1 MCHLSPSE
9 NGTPKTIWEI
19 ATLGNPEVEM
29 GAYHDGFRDE
39 IAQESTI
46 RVDFRRVASYDLY

>member
-1 MCHLSPSE
+1 LSPSE

-19 ATLGNPEVEM
+19 TTLGNPEVEM

-39 IAQESTI
+39 IAQ
-46 RVDFRRVASYDLY
+46 DLERS